1 MTEQPTLERAL
12 ERLDEIAIRLESGDL
27 ELDSALALYEEGIRL
42 LRLADAA
49 LGAAEQRI
57 QQITPDGEGY
67 RLQPLEH
74 E

>member
-27 ELDSALALYEEGIRL
+27 ELDDALALYEEGIRL